1 MPELALPARRFPPP
15 RPPQGGPDRSSALD
29 ALSLDVWQNCAF
41 TSLLGYREVCA
52 LACCSKALLALMTN
66 ELIWRELFTASK
78 NLPALSTITHWREA
92 FKERT
97 LVGARWRMDSMVRS
111 KASWKWFVSRC
122 MSSRVPHR
130 IGMHFRTLRVC
141 RATYNELQHER
152 FLARGGVVGIG
163 HESHSALD
171 RVPILPQPLAV
182 LADGAGARV
191 GVGARPP
198 VLPGSASSAPELP
211 AAAVAYVVDFSADE
225 PHGTAA
231 EHVGT
236 PATLDAAAVDSEP
249 PPFESCGRCAGG
261 NGDGCAD
268 CTAVESNVCFDKA
281 GRRVFARIS
290 DAIAAAAPLDR
301 ILIEPGEYFENI
313 AIDKPLELIG
323 AESASPVVIR
333 GDCTAATAWLT
344 ASCRLSHL
352 TLTQGPATA
361 DSPILATILASAGL
375 HVCIDECDISS
386 QAGHSVVVKGARTKA
401 SICHNRIHSSR
412 GVGVLFCDES
422 TGQISDCVIY
432 SNKRAGVAILRGGA
446 PHVSANLIRDGED
459 SGVLVSE
466 AGRGRV
472 EGNLIRSNTRAG
484 VAVLQAGQP
493 HVLENTIICGKDSG
507 VLVCEGGEGVIEHNL
522 IAANRIAGVAV
533 CSGASPH
540 VLHNRIGRG
549 QGRALCVADGCHP
562 LVEHNTL
569 EATSEPSSLAVPAGL
584 RPTIAM
590 RNRVADAPV
599 VDQLELTALLA
610 ASLPAAGASHLVGA
624 RSGTDS
630 SALDDTLS
638 PLGLARATR
647 RTATILNTI
656 VLKRT
661 RIRSI

>member
-1 MPELALPARRFPPP
+1 MGALRRAARPAPALTTPPP
-15 RPPQGGPDRSSALD
+15 APRPSA
-29 ALSLDVWQNCAF
+29 
-41 TSLLGYREVCA
+41 
-52 LACCSKALLALMTN
+52 
-66 ELIWRELFTASK
+66 
-78 NLPALSTITHWREA
+78 
-92 FKERT
+92 
-97 LVGARWRMDSMVRS
+97 
-111 KASWKWFVSRC
+111 
-122 MSSRVPHR
+122 
-130 IGMHFRTLRVC
+130 FR
-141 RATYNELQHER
+141 
-152 FLARGGVVGIG
+152 
-163 HESHSALD
+163 
-171 RVPILPQPLAV
+171 
-182 LADGAGARV
+182 
-191 GVGARPP
+191 P
-198 VLPGSASSAPELP
+198 VA
-211 AAAVAYVVDFSADE
+211 
-225 PHGTAA
+225 
-231 EHVGT
+231 
-236 PATLDAAAVDSEP
+236 
-249 PPFESCGRCAGG
+249 
-261 NGDGCAD
+261 
-268 CTAVESNVCFDKA
+268 
-281 GRRVFARIS
+281 
-290 DAIAAAAPLDR
+290 
-301 ILIEPGEYFENI
+301 
-313 AIDKPLELIG
+313 
-323 AESASPVVIR
+323 
-333 GDCTAATAWLT
+333 
-344 ASCRLSHL
+344 
-352 TLTQGPATA
+352 QGPATA

-412 GVGVLFCDES
+412 GASRVRPGRTRAFRRALRPTAKPRAAHAVCALRCAGVGVLFCDES

-549 QGRALCVADGCHP
+549 QGRALCVADGCQCAQRRSAAAPLACAALTRQARPSPPIPAPAARAPSGSP